1 MGKPWT
7 IAEQRLTILVPP
19 REDAAPPLVYRKHLP
34 GMSMAEVSA
43 VDAYNR
49 ELDKQAALARENAG
63 EREAEER
70 QLFAG
75 LVFSHDPND
84 SSIVRLRI
92 VPPDPEAPAVELQ
105 WFAGGKEA
113 QDVTFQPRGRLAF
126 DRRPVT
132 TATADELAAMPP
144 VVRAEHE
151 KNYWVPPPVKAELV
165 EAQVAQEEELAR
177 REGES
182 DDAYAWRV
190 REYYQNRP
198 GRNSEPERS
207 QNTTTPAP
215 VGKWPEQEPG
225 EVQDVRA
232 ARKWDAPPDAIARLE
247 GESDAAYDKRV
258 YDHYLPPGQPLARV
272 AGEGDYSYQQRLAT
286 RAANP
291 PPWPDP
297 AEPRPMPQVLTPV
310 DDKRRKR

>member
-49 ELDKQAALARENAG
+49 ELDKQAALARENVEG
-63 EREAEER
+63 REAEER

-75 LVFSHDPND
+75 LVFSHNPND
-84 SSIVRLRI
+84 SSIMRLRI
-92 VPPDPEAPAVELQ
+92 TPPDPEAPALELE
-105 WFAGGKEA
+105 FNSGGLLRGPE
-113 QDVTFQPRGRLAF
+113 VFQPRGRLAF

-151 KNYWVPPPVKAELV
+151 RDYWVPPPVKAELV
-165 EAQVAQEEELAR
+165 EAQVAQEEELMR

-182 DDAYAWRV
+182 DADYANRV
-190 REYYQNRP
+190 QAYYQNRP
-198 GRNSEPERS
+198 AAASASEHPER
-207 QNTTTPAP
+207 NGEP
-215 VGKWPEQEPG
+215 VT
-225 EVQDVRA
+225 VQDIRA
-232 ARKWDAPPDAIARLE
+232 AREWDDPPNAIVRFE
-247 GESDAAYDKRV
+247 GETDAAYDKRLH
-258 YDHYLPPGQPLARV
+258 DHYLPPGQPLARV
-272 AGEGDYSYQQRLAT
+272 AGEGDYSYQQRLST

-297 AEPRPMPQVLTPV
+297 APEQRAAPQVDAKP
-310 DDKRRKR
+310 KRK